1 MKLPQGE
8 NALISKEKLLN
19 YLLSESHPVGSSK
32 AKFFRGLG
40 YNETNVEELAK
51 SLLHIAQT
59 SDVKSVRKLVYGINY
74 LIEGV
79 VKTPG
84 GKTVT
89 IITVWFIQKEKSRPS
104 FVTAY
109 PV

>member
-1 MKLPQGE
+1 MKLP
-8 NALISKEKLLN
+8 NSDKAYIPKEKLTN
-19 YLLSESHPVGSSK
+19 YLLSETHPVGSSK

-40 YNETNVEELAK
+40 YNETNVGELTK

-59 SDVKSVRKLVYGINY
+59 KDVKSVRKLDYGTNY
-74 LIEGV
+74 LIEGTI
-79 VKTPG
+79 KTQSR
-84 GKTVT
+84 KTVT
-89 IITVWFIQKEKSRPS
+89 ITTVWFIQTSKVRPS